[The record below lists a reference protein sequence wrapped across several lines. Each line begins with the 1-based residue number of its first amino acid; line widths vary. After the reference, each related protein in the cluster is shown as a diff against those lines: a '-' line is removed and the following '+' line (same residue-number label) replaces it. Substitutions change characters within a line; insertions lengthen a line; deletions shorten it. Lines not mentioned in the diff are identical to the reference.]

1 MVTFIT
7 LFLSL
12 VSGTHPVEVA
22 VDGPVARVEILLD
35 RELVGRRTRPP
46 WRVGCN
52 FGPAITPHEL
62 VAVAYDAEG
71 SEIHRTRQLI
81 NLPRARAET
90 RIVFVSDER
99 GLPTAVKVIWET
111 AEQIQP
117 LGVYVIFDGQVLQPS
132 EEGVFPLP
140 PYDPNQV
147 HIVTAEAQF
156 LDGITAHSDVTFG
169 GRYGSQVATE
179 LTAVPIHVDGKKPKL
194 ADLEGV
200 FRARGAILTTAAL
213 ERPGAKVYLVRDHAA
228 VAGMAPIRRRQDAL
242 GGRYKRIG
250 GSREPGKVAPKHD
263 QLYFVVPNP
272 TYRKGREL
280 YPTSPAM
287 DIVELGLGWLVTH
300 ITNPEASLEG
310 QQLSSAVAVA
320 GVQAA
325 AEGVPRAVL
334 LVLSDEPPKLSG
346 HTPDEVRSYLRS
358 LRVPFYVWS
367 TGAEPA
373 AEWGPT
379 KSIDSSK
386 HFEAAAKAMKK
397 QLARQW
403 IVWVEGNHMINEI
416 ELAEGVQGF
425 RLAGSDG

>member
-287 DIVELGLGWLVTH
+287 DVEELGLGWLVTH

-325 AEGVPRAVL
+325 AEGVPRAPAVAQGAHL
-334 LVLSDEPPKLSG
+334 RLVDGRGAGCRVGSHQEHRFLQTLRGGGQGDEETTRPPVDRLGRGQPHDQRDRAGRGCAGLSAGRQRWLTSSPRIAQNPP
-346 HTPDEVRSYLRS
+346 RS
-358 LRVPFYVWS
+358 
-367 TGAEPA
+367 
-373 AEWGPT
+373 
-379 KSIDSSK
+379 
-386 HFEAAAKAMKK
+386 
-397 QLARQW
+397 
-403 IVWVEGNHMINEI
+403 
-416 ELAEGVQGF
+416 
-425 RLAGSDG
+425 